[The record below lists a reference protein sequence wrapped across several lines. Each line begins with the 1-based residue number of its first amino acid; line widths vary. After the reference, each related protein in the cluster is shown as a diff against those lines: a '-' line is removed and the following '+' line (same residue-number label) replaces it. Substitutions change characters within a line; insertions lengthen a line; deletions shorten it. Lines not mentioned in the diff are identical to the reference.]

1 MSEDRSR
8 QRLGRGL
15 ASLIGPGVGSA
26 ARPAGGGY
34 DLQPKAPSVPA
45 ERTVPID
52 RIAPNPHNPRRSFD
66 EGELEDLATSIRAH
80 GVVQPLL
87 LRPRAGRTDSFEIVA
102 GERRWRAAQL
112 AGLTAVP
119 AVLREINDRQSLEIA
134 IIENIQRTDLN
145 AVEEA
150 LGYQTLIDEHGY
162 TQNDLAEILGKS
174 RSHVANTLRLLKLP
188 DAVREMVISGQL
200 SAGAARTVVTAD
212 DPVAL
217 AEKIVA
223 EGLSVREAE
232 ALARDPE
239 ALGTN
244 DDKPANEGT
253 RTPREKDGDLVQRER
268 WLSDRLGLP
277 VAIKPKG
284 KGGSVRI
291 DFADR
296 AQLEAIL
303 SMLRALED
311 DAADGRMSATG

>member
-1 MSEDRSR
+1 MNEDRSR

-15 ASLIGPGVGSA
+15 ASLIGPGLA
-26 ARPAGGGY
+26 APSRPAGGY
-34 DLQPKAPSVPA
+34 EAQPKAPSVPA

-52 RIAPNPHNPRRSFD
+52 RIVPNPHNPRRSFD
-66 EGELEDLATSIRAH
+66 EGELEDLATSIRVH

-87 LRPRAGRTDSFEIVA
+87 LRPRAGRIDSFEIVA
-102 GERRWRAAQL
+102 GERRWRAAKL
-112 AGLTAVP
+112 AGLDAVP
-119 AVLREINDRQSLEIA
+119 AVLRDINDRQSLEIA

-188 DAVREMVISGQL
+188 EAVRAMIVSGQL

-212 DPVAL
+212 NPVAL
-217 AEKIVA
+217 AERIVA

-232 ALARDPE
+232 ALAREPG
-239 ALGTN
+239 ALAAGDN
-244 DDKPANEGT
+244 KPANEASE
-253 RTPREKDGDLVQRER
+253 RAPREKDGDLVQRER

-284 KGGSVRI
+284 KGGSLRI
-291 DFADR
+291 DFTDR

-303 SMLRALED
+303 SMLRALEED
-311 DAADGRMSATG
+311 PADERVRAAG